1 MKLLASL
8 ALAVIS
14 TVSATVVQAAD
25 SKASA
30 KGELY
35 PKVYDA
41 NYVCVSPAGK
51 TEMRLTSDGKGKLR
65 SESKAATYKVVSISD
80 YPGKVCYSIMEA
92 QKMITKMPLK
102 QGYEGNMDAETAKK
116 KNAKDLGVKSIDGRS
131 CHGWSYKENGVESEV
146 WVDNSAQVLVKSTT
160 KASGTTTTM
169 QLTKISTAAPAA
181 ELFVIPSGY
190 KVMSIN

>member
-14 TVSATVVQAAD
+14 TMSATMVQAAD
-25 SKASA
+25 S

-80 YPGKVCYSIMEA
+80 YPGKVCYSIMDA

-131 CHGWSYKENGVESEV
+131 CHGWSYKENGAESEV
-146 WVDNSAQVLVKSTT
+146 WVDNNAQVLVKSIT

>member
-1 MKLLASL
+1 MKVLASL

-14 TVSATVVQAAD
+14 LTNASAAQAAD
-25 SKASA
+25 K
-30 KGELY
+30 KTEMY

-41 NYVCVSPAGK
+41 NYVCVSAAGK
-51 TEMRLTSDGKGKLR
+51 TEMRLTSNGKGKLR
-65 SESKAATYKVVSISD
+65 SESKGPSFKVVSISD

-146 WVDNSAQVLVKSTT
+146 WVDDSAQILVKSTT
-160 KASGTTTTM
+160 KSSGTTTSM
-169 QLTKISTAAPAA
+169 QLTKVSTAEPSAD
-181 ELFVIPSGY
+181 LFAIPSGY

>member
-14 TVSATVVQAAD
+14 TASATVVQAAD
-25 SKASA
+25 SKA
-30 KGELY
+30 ELY

-102 QGYEGNMDAETAKK
+102 QGYEGNMDADTAKK
-116 KNAKDLGVKSIDGRS
+116 KNAKDLGVKIIDGRS

-146 WVDNSAQVLVKSTT
+146 WVDNSAQVLVKSIT

-181 ELFVIPSGY
+181 ELFAIPSGY
-190 KVMSIN
+190 KVTSIN

>member
-14 TVSATVVQAAD
+14 TMSATMVQAAD
-25 SKASA
+25 S

-65 SESKAATYKVVSISD
+65 AESKAATYKVVSISD
-80 YPGKVCYSIMEA
+80 YPGKVCYSIMDA

-131 CHGWSYKENGVESEV
+131 CHGWSYKENGAESEV
-146 WVDNSAQVLVKSTT
+146 WVDNNAQVLVKSIT

>member
-1 MKLLASL
+1 MKVLASL

-14 TVSATVVQAAD
+14 LASAAAVQAAD
-25 SKASA
+25 KKA
-30 KGELY
+30 ELY

-41 NYVCVSPAGK
+41 NYECVSAAGK

-65 SESKAATYKVVSISD
+65 SESKGPSFKVVSISD
-80 YPGKVCYSIMEA
+80 YPGKICYSIMEA

-116 KNAKDLGVKSIDGRS
+116 KNAKDLGVKDIDGRS
-131 CHGWSYKENGVESEV
+131 CHGWSYKENGTESEV
-146 WVDNSAQVLVKSTT
+146 WVDNNAQILVKSTT
-160 KASGTTTTM
+160 KTAGTTTSM
-169 QLTKISTAAPAA
+169 QLTKISTTAPAA